1 MSLNLMKYRQPDI
14 DQKKFVFRTS
24 IVIKETGIKILKNS
38 KTFIDYLQ
46 TIAHVYENL
55 EGYNSTN

>member
-1 MSLNLMKYRQPDI
+1 MKYRQPDI
-14 DQKKFVFRTS
+14 DKKKFVFRTS
-24 IVIKETGIKILKNS
+24 ILIKETGIKILKNS